1 MYSRLLSTTGVN
13 RKAGADPRNSKTT
26 AMRTC
31 LKHLKIKT
39 TTIRIH
45 TLIGKA
51 EEGTGEGG
59 RKERGLGRGGD
70 SLNSQ
75 GPSRS
80 LNPPHMV
87 VPCVQD
93 LECHDNVDPI
103 RLRDIDNFI
112 LKLFNSLHM
121 FCLKQL
127 TMARD
132 CCRRIRLRSTE

>member
-1 MYSRLLSTTGVN
+1 
-13 RKAGADPRNSKTT
+13 
-26 AMRTC
+26 MRTR

-51 EEGTGEGG
+51 EEGAGEG
-59 RKERGLGRGGD
+59 RRLPQL
-70 SLNSQ
+70 SMQ

-121 FCLKQL
+121 FCLKQPYYGESIVAVGL
-127 TMARD
+127 DYEALNERHAV
-132 CCRRIRLRSTE
+132 

>member
-1 MYSRLLSTTGVN
+1 
-13 RKAGADPRNSKTT
+13 
-26 AMRTC
+26 MRTR

-51 EEGTGEGG
+51 EEGAGEGG
-59 RKERGLGRGGD
+59 EEGKGAGEGRRLPQL
-70 SLNSQ
+70 SMQ

-127 TMARD
+127 TMARA
-132 CCRRIRLRSTE
+132 LLP